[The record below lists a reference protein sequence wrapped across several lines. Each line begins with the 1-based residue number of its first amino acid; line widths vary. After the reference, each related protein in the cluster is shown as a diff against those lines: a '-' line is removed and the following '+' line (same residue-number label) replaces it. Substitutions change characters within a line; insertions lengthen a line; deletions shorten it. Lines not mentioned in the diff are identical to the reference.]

1 MIDKVNLWE
10 WRPKDIYYKV
20 NYDLPY
26 KGYLKLEDNN
36 NIKDMKILFAIDGS
50 YSTEFEL
57 YKKKLKNIKNKQY
70 KKERGDIIYRW
81 GTEIK
86 KFCRVK
92 YFL

>member
-50 YSTEFEL
+50 YSTEFKL
-57 YKKKLKNIKNKQY
+57 YKKKLMT
-70 KKERGDIIYRW
+70 KEEFLSYIENNYLGS
-81 GTEIK
+81 TFPE
-86 KFCRVK
+86 FNSK
-92 YFL
+92 YY